1 MTDCTQRS
9 FDFPAV
15 KKRVVEVNFEG
26 GDITSDGG
34 VMLLRQVDRLIGLSQ
49 AVANV
54 LKDNRR
60 QASCKHDGL
69 SLLRQRI
76 YGLAAGYED
85 LNDHQKL
92 RHDGAIQT
100 AVERT
105 ETLAS
110 SSTLCRWEN
119 RFNSQSAWRIHE
131 VMVEQ
136 FIASFNDA
144 PTELILDFDA
154 TDDAVHGKQE
164 GRFFHGYYDHY
175 CFLP

>member
-1 MTDCTQRS
+1 M
-9 FDFPAV
+9 
-15 KKRVVEVNFEG
+15 NFEG

-34 VMLLRQVDRLIGLSQ
+34 VMLLRQADRLIGLSQ

-60 QASCKHDGL
+60 QAICKHDGL

-92 RHDGAIQT
+92 RHDCAIQ
-100 AVERT
+100 ASVERT

-119 RFNSQSAWRIHE
+119 SATW
-131 VMVEQ
+131 
-136 FIASFNDA
+136 
-144 PTELILDFDA
+144 
-154 TDDAVHGKQE
+154 
-164 GRFFHGYYDHY
+164 
-175 CFLP
+175 

>member
-69 SLLRQRI
+69 SL
-76 YGLAAGYED
+76 
-85 LNDHQKL
+85 
-92 RHDGAIQT
+92 
-100 AVERT
+100 
-105 ETLAS
+105 
-110 SSTLCRWEN
+110 
-119 RFNSQSAWRIHE
+119 
-131 VMVEQ
+131 
-136 FIASFNDA
+136 
-144 PTELILDFDA
+144 
-154 TDDAVHGKQE
+154 
-164 GRFFHGYYDHY
+164 
-175 CFLP
+175 